1 MAVACKPEPAALD
14 REDLQKTL
22 AVDATLDDALARAD
36 QAERAGR
43 DGDAADILKRTGGP
57 AADAAVASADALA
70 PRTAWGKKER
80 DAIVALERDRK
91 DELGRY
97 ESALRAG
104 DAEAKLEALKKQLEI
119 EKRAKAIAEEVA
131 RGE

>member
-1 MAVACKPEPAALD
+1 M
-14 REDLQKTL
+14 
-22 AVDATLDDALARAD
+22 
-36 QAERAGR
+36 
-43 DGDAADILKRTGGP
+43 KRTGAP

-70 PRTAWGKKER
+70 PRTAWGKKEK